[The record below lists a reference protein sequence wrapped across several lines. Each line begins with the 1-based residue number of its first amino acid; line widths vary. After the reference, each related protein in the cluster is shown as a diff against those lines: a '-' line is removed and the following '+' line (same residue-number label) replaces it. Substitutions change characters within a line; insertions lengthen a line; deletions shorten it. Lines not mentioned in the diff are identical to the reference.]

1 MAKRIQ
7 RIGYIEYDTGR
18 KIDIINARR
27 LDEYN
32 SVQIVATDG
41 MYLYR
46 EYAEEQEK
54 FILGYNPFVRRIKTN
69 RLYKVEF
76 DFNKST
82 KFPMLIIQSSFK
94 QFVLFTDKKERK
106 IDQH

>member
-7 RIGYIEYDTGR
+7 RKGYIEFDDGR

-27 LDEYN
+27 LEEHN
-32 SVQIVATDG
+32 SFQIIATDG

-46 EYAEEQEK
+46 EFAEEQES

-76 DFNKST
+76 DLTRSVN
-82 KFPMLIIQSSFK
+82 FPMLIIQSSFK
-94 QFVLFTDKKERK
+94 QFVLFTDK
-106 IDQH
+106 I